1 MVRKQLTEKEIAKQ
15 KEEQSLRAKASR
27 VARRS
32 GKSVKTEGKVS
43 KSSAK
48 TKEVRSS
55 KKVAAV
61 KKRTRS

>member
-1 MVRKQLTEKEIAKQ
+1 MVRKQLTAKEIEKQ
-15 KEEQSLRAKASR
+15 KEEQALRAKASR
-27 VARRS
+27 AARRS
-32 GKSVKTEGKVS
+32 GKSMKTEGKVS

>member
-1 MVRKQLTEKEIAKQ
+1 VVRKQLTEKEIEKQ

-27 VARRS
+27 AARRS
-32 GKSVKTEGKVS
+32 GKSMKTEGKVS

-48 TKEVRSS
+48 TNEARSS

>member
-1 MVRKQLTEKEIAKQ
+1 MVRKQLTEKEIKKQ
-15 KEEQSLRAKASR
+15 KEEQSLRVKASR
-27 VARRS
+27 AARRS
-32 GKSVKTEGKVS
+32 GKSMKTEGKVS

-48 TKEVRSS
+48 SKEVRSS

>member
-1 MVRKQLTEKEIAKQ
+1 MVRKKLTDKEIEKQ
-15 KEEQSLRAKASR
+15 NEEQKVRAKASR
-27 VARRS
+27 ADRRS

-43 KSSAK
+43 KATAK
-48 TKEVRSS
+48 TKESRSS

>member
-1 MVRKQLTEKEIAKQ
+1 VVRKQLTEKEIEKQ

-27 VARRS
+27 AARRS
-32 GKSVKTEGKVS
+32 GKSMKTEGKVS

-48 TKEVRSS
+48 TNEVRSS